1 MSDAA
6 AAAIPNRVVTA
17 WMLYTLNDRG
27 TRDRIVGLF
36 ASEELASQ
44 VGAAKLGGSPF
55 EIKKTFVEMPR
66 VYQTRQ
72 EFDHREQEQCL
83 RQLAEM
89 LTPEQI
95 ALVRSAAFDPY
106 ATI

>member
-1 MSDAA
+1 MSAADAS
-6 AAAIPNRVVTA
+6 PSRVVRA
-17 WMLYTLNDRG
+17 WMLRTLNDLG
-27 TRDRIVGLF
+27 TSDRNVGLF
-36 ASEELASQ
+36 ASEELAKQ
-44 VGAAKLGGSPF
+44 VGATKLGGSPF

-66 VYQTRQ
+66 VYQTMQ

>member
-1 MSDAA
+1 MSDA
-6 AAAIPNRVVTA
+6 AAAIPNRVVRA
-17 WMLYTLNDRG
+17 WMLYTLNDLG
-27 TRDRIVGLF
+27 TRDRVVGLF
-36 ASEELASQ
+36 ASEELANQ

-55 EIKKTFVEMPR
+55 EIKKTFIEMPR
-66 VYQTRQ
+66 VYQTMQ